1 VLLSARFLAA
11 IALVLNSDFQIHN
24 LLSRYIIAAL
34 FDPPNG
40 GCSLGVFMSTLR
52 HMKVPMAYTS
62 TSKKSRSS
70 GIALVTVLVI
80 TVVVLA
86 LITVVSGLAVRS
98 SRVTSSDITATS
110 LAQMADG
117 WSDVGR
123 IAIAENFSAS
133 KLQATAWLNMIASNR
148 ATTPLINP
156 TNAKVSA
163 LAGVKSATID
173 GVTLRWK
180 IVGISKST
188 DSKAWLLLA
197 STAVDAQGRSQTVTR
212 KVEFASNSIF
222 DLAILTKK
230 TDCMFCHLR
239 VDGDVGSIG
248 FFRPG
253 WGIDAQDNSD
263 GKNRNGQNSGGP
275 SSITGNVYVS
285 TTISADGAAGTANGA
300 TIGGT
305 KNVNYN
311 GDKLPKNS
319 SGQAEFPGLDR
330 ALAESS
336 ATGSITGGSIQGV
349 PIGGSFASATPVTSV
364 GGVYDGN
371 LVLIGT
377 DANPIV
383 LDSDIY
389 VKGDVVIKGVV
400 KGRGAI
406 YSSRNMYVAGNLTN
420 KNKADKPG
428 AVGGV
433 CATIPDKDACARA
446 NITAGKDEVRLS
458 AGNNIVLGDYTDS
471 KDGVVSRQNKQAN
484 DYMRSQFELWTGNN
498 RYVRKGNSE
507 ELSYVAPVA
516 PATVGKYYDQLGQE
530 VVATEVKTLTG
541 DPYNDLMSPG
551 TTDSS
556 GNFSQWMSDAQYQSI
571 LGTESIPTNTWR
583 SNIGP
588 GDFNQSS
595 NALKKAAIIAELE
608 AAGLPAN
615 ANTQVSD
622 LATRIRD
629 YRTADPLKGITAND
643 TSKKINYSGTDK
655 NNNPVSGTVY
665 FDGGSIRV
673 AVNEARTYKA
683 ESTAVEAFLYAN
695 ERVGGKLSPRG
706 GYLNGGVIAGE
717 VGILAT
723 GKNDGADWWLTNMT
737 QAEKDKYNKC
747 NTTTRPTDS
756 SADAYKNG
764 TNCDYAIN
772 YDYRLRNGGYGY
784 NLYKGKTGTTSDW
797 NLDQNGTYKVAP

>member
-1 VLLSARFLAA
+1 
-11 IALVLNSDFQIHN
+11 
-24 LLSRYIIAAL
+24 
-34 FDPPNG
+34 
-40 GCSLGVFMSTLR
+40 
-52 HMKVPMAYTS
+52 MKVS
-62 TSKKSRSS
+62 TIYKSKRSRSS

-86 LITVVSGLAVRS
+86 LITVLSGLAVRS

-133 KLQATAWLNMIASNR
+133 SLQAKAWMDLIASNR
-148 ATTPLINP
+148 STTPVINP
-156 TNAKVSA
+156 TNTKVAA

-180 IVGISKST
+180 IVDISKT
-188 DSKAWLLLA
+188 ADTKAWLLLA
-197 STAVDAQGRSQTVTR
+197 STAIDAQGRSQTVTR
-212 KVEFASNSIF
+212 KVEFASNNIF

-253 WGIDAQDNSD
+253 WGTENVD
-263 GKNRNGQNSGGP
+263 GKNSGTS
-275 SSITGNVYVS
+275 SSISGNVYVS
-285 TTISADGAAGTANGA
+285 STISTNGTTAGTANGA
-300 TIGGT
+300 TISGS
-305 KNVNYN
+305 KNVNYT
-311 GDKLPKNS
+311 GDKLPKDN
-319 SGQAEFPGLDR
+319 SGQISFPGLDR
-330 ALAESS
+330 ALAES
-336 ATGSITGGSIQGV
+336 AAAGSITGGSILGV
-349 PIGGSFASATPVTSV
+349 PAGGSYGSATPVTTV
-364 GGVYDGN
+364 NGVYDGN
-371 LVLIGT
+371 LVLVGT

-383 LDSDIY
+383 LDSDVY

-406 YSSRNMYVAGNLTN
+406 YTSRNMYVAGNLTN

-428 AVGGV
+428 AAGGV
-433 CATIPDKDACARA
+433 CATITDKDLCAKK
-446 NITAGKDEVRLS
+446 NIEAGKDEVRLS
-458 AGNNIVLGDYTDS
+458 AGNNIILGDYTDS
-471 KDGVVSRQNKQAN
+471 KDGVVSRQNQQAN
-484 DYMRSQFELWTGNN
+484 DYIRSQFDLWNGTD

-530 VVATEVKTLTG
+530 VAATEVKTLSG
-541 DPYNDLMSPG
+541 DPYNDLISPG
-551 TTDSS
+551 STDAS
-556 GNFSQWMSDAQYQSI
+556 GNFSQWMSDAQYQAI

-583 SNIGP
+583 SNIKA
-588 GDFNQSS
+588 GDFTQSTPE
-595 NALKKAAIIAELE
+595 LKKAAVVAQLE
-608 AAGLPAN
+608 NAGLPAGN
-615 ANTQVSD
+615 DSD
-622 LATRIRD
+622 TLAIADRILD
-629 YRTADPLKGITAND
+629 SNNGKTL
-643 TSKKINYSGTDK
+643 YSGTDK
-655 NNNPVSGTVY
+655 FNNPVSGTVY

-673 AVNEARTYKA
+673 AVNEVRNYKA
-683 ESTAVEAFLYAN
+683 ESTAVDAFLYAN
-695 ERVGGKLSPRG
+695 QRVGGKISPRG

-717 VGILAT
+717 VGILAP
-723 GKNDGADWWLTNMT
+723 GKNNGADWWLNNLSS
-737 QAEKDKYNKC
+737 AERDKYNKC
-747 NTTTRPTDS
+747 DTTVRPTDS

-797 NLDQNGTYKVAP
+797 NLDQNGTYKVNP

>member
-1 VLLSARFLAA
+1 
-11 IALVLNSDFQIHN
+11 
-24 LLSRYIIAAL
+24 
-34 FDPPNG
+34 
-40 GCSLGVFMSTLR
+40 
-52 HMKVPMAYTS
+52 MAYTS

-86 LITVVSGLAVRS
+86 LITVLSGLAVRS

-133 KLQATAWLNMIASNR
+133 KLQAAAWLNMIASNR

-285 TTISADGAAGTANGA
+285 TTISADGAAGTANGT

-336 ATGSITGGSIQGV
+336 ATGSISGGEIKGV

-484 DYMRSQFELWTGNN
+484 DYMRSQFGFGQYYDKTTSTWKYTP
-498 RYVRKGNSE
+498 RYVRKGSSE
-507 ELSYVAPVA
+507 ELSFVS
-516 PATVGKYYDQLGQE
+516 GKYYDQVGQE
-530 VVATEVKTLTG
+530 VAGSQVKTLTG
-541 DPYNDLMSPG
+541 DSFNDLMAPG

-556 GNFSQWMSDAQYQSI
+556 GAFSSWMSDAQYQQI
-571 LGTESIPTNTWR
+571 LGTETMPTNTWR
-583 SNIGP
+583 SDIAP
-588 GDFNQSS
+588 WQFNQSTP
-595 NALKKAAIIAELE
+595 ALKKAAVIAELE

-615 ANTQVSD
+615 GNAQTSD
-622 LATRIRD
+622 LADRILN
-629 YRTADPLKGITAND
+629 YRTEDKAKNITAND
-643 TSKKINYSGTDK
+643 TSGKVAYSGNDK
-655 NNNPVSGTVY
+655 NGNAVSGTVY

-673 AVNEARTYKA
+673 AVIQARTYKA
-683 ESTAVEAFLYAN
+683 ESTAVDAFLYAN
-695 ERVGGKLSPRG
+695 SRVGGKLSPRG

-723 GKNDGADWWLTNMT
+723 GKNNGADWWLDNLTT
-737 QAEKDKYNKC
+737 AERDSFNKC